1 MRRRQIIVSIIIYA
15 VYFVISLSLVLG
27 LLYLTRPLP
36 KMNASMF
43 VPASVIKVSD
53 EQDDLVKVY
62 PIGMLPHG
70 YYDMEQTTEVY
81 INEIEEGWI
90 TNLYEGDCR
99 LIINIAD
106 SNIPDIWLDNYNHY
120 YYAERIPHSR
130 LLVTDNFAILQDDST
145 NPFENEQSPSYV
157 NDSIDKAIRR
167 YYSSRKVVSYLI
179 VSNIAVLVLII
190 IVNIIII
197 LKKKLKL

>member
-1 MRRRQIIVSIIIYA
+1 
-15 VYFVISLSLVLG
+15 
-27 LLYLTRPLP
+27 
-36 KMNASMF
+36 MF

-99 LIINIAD
+99 LIINIVD

-120 YYAERIPHSR
+120 YYVERIPRSR
-130 LLVTDNFAILQDDST
+130 LLVTDNLAILQDDST

-179 VSNIAVLVLII
+179 VSNIVVLVLII
-190 IVNIIII
+190 TVNIIIT

>member
-1 MRRRQIIVSIIIYA
+1 MRRRQIIVSIIMYA
-15 VYFVISLSLVLG
+15 VYSVIALLLVLG

-70 YYDMEQTTEVY
+70 YYDMEHTTEVY

-99 LIINIAD
+99 LIISIAD

-120 YYAERIPHSR
+120 YYAERIPRSR
-130 LLVTDNFAILQDDST
+130 LLVTDNLAILQDDST

-179 VSNIAVLVLII
+179 VSNIVVLVLII
-190 IVNIIII
+190 TVNIIIT